1 MCYTGK
7 KEPVTAMIVRRILI
21 LAIFLSTAVVVHAH
35 GSGQHVL
42 GTVTAIDAH
51 HVDVRTPKGGT
62 VSVKLTA
69 QTRFKQKGNAKSVE
83 PPSVGDRVV
92 IEASKDNKVLT
103 AIEVHYSAAKNV
115 PDTAQETR

>member
-1 MCYTGK
+1 MIARW
-7 KEPVTAMIVRRILI
+7 VLALAVLFTAPALVL
-21 LAIFLSTAVVVHAH
+21 AH

-42 GTVTAIDAH
+42 GTVTAIDET
-51 HVDVRTPKGGT
+51 HVDVRTPKGAT

-83 PPSVGDRVV
+83 PPTVGDRVV
-92 IEASKDNKVLT
+92 IEASKNNKVLT

-115 PDTAQETR
+115 PAAAH

>member
-1 MCYTGK
+1 MCARWILTL
-7 KEPVTAMIVRRILI
+7 ILI
-21 LAIFLSTAVVVHAH
+21 LASSTIAFAH

-42 GTVTAIDAH
+42 GTVTAIDEKSL
-51 HVDVRTPKGGT
+51 DVKTTKGGT

-83 PPSVGDRVV
+83 RPAVGDRVV
-92 IEASKDNKVLT
+92 IEALRDNKVLT

-115 PDTAQETR
+115 AASAQTGQ